1 MSGFFV
7 AAALV
12 SVAAGAYGVNEQRSS
27 SNKALDLQK
36 KQMAEA
42 AKQAEAQKEQFNK
55 VNAKSANADEFM
67 SENIKQTRKGISGTI
82 LTSPGGVAGQS
93 LGGGSTLL
101 GG

>member
-7 AAALV
+7 AAAIAT
-12 SVAAGAYGVNEQRSS
+12 AAGVYSADQQRSS

-42 AKQAEAQKEQFNK
+42 AKQAESQKEQFNK
-55 VNAKSANADEFM
+55 ANAKSANADEFL
-67 SENIKQTRKGISGTI
+67 SENIKQARKGISGTI
-82 LTSPGGVAGQS
+82 LTSPGGVAGQA